1 VSTGILLVIDQLQ
14 KLPLTRLQ
22 GLWEWKKRVL
32 LEEYYIF
39 NLVIPRE
46 ADFGKKTHTWL
57 EE

>member
-32 LEEYYIF
+32 LEEYY
-39 NLVIPRE
+39 
-46 ADFGKKTHTWL
+46 ADFGKKHTYMVGRVIM
-57 EE
+57 